1 MPIRTYLRTL
11 SLASAL
17 ALSVLSPVAVHIHAE
32 PNTGSGS
39 GSGSGSAKVQC
50 ETTSGMFD
58 PATGVSYKS
67 GTKVDVGTKVGDTS
81 DHKTWNC
88 NADGSWHEALVLP
101 PPRPGLPRPIGS
113 IALVP

>member
-1 MPIRTYLRTL
+1 MQIRQSVRTL
-11 SLASAL
+11 SLAAAL
-17 ALSVLSPVAVHIHAE
+17 AFSVLSPVAVHIHAE

-39 GSGSGSAKVQC
+39 GSGSAKVQC
-50 ETTSGMFD
+50 ETSSGMFD

-67 GTKVDVGTKVGDTS
+67 GTKVDVGTTVGDTS
-81 DHKTWNC
+81 DHKKWKC

-101 PPRPGLPRPIGS
+101 PPRPGLPRPIGG